1 MKIIHFDI
9 GSNMAFAHNGCDG
22 VLVTEHR
29 VFKGPR
35 QHRAADTLKWLMR
48 RFKEM
53 KAAGIEFDAV
63 TYERPFARGKDAT
76 RSLWGIAGV
85 LEAAAT
91 VNGWAI
97 VDAENTQ
104 IKKFAT
110 GISNPGKEGL
120 LEAAI
125 RFGYEGDNEH
135 EADAVCGLMFALE
148 EVCPAP
154 KPIRTKSNAQQAV
167 GRRAGSHSP
176 RH

>member
-9 GSNMAFAHNGCDG
+9 GTNMAFAHNGCGD
-22 VLVTEHR
+22 VIVTEHR

-35 QHRAADTLKWLMR
+35 QHRAADTLKWLLR
-48 RFKEM
+48 RFKDM

-91 VNGWAI
+91 VNGWA
-97 VDAENTQ
+97 VLDAENIQ

-110 GISNPGKEGL
+110 GQSNPGKEGL
-120 LEAAI
+120 LAAAI
-125 RFGYEGDNEH
+125 RFGYTGDNEH
-135 EADAVCGLMFALE
+135 EADAVCGLQFALK
-148 EVCPAP
+148 EVCAAP
-154 KPIRTKSNAQQAV
+154 KPIRTKK
-167 GRRAGSHSP
+167 
-176 RH
+176 